1 MKGLKYHFFVIL
13 LFASSTVTYAQKS
26 PALFTTVNPADS
38 SHHSHLKQYNIK
50 EETVVTATRTERKL
64 SNVAIPTKIITQ
76 KSIKQAGSMRLSDI
90 LQEQSGLFLTSGFG
104 TGVQMQGLN
113 PDYTLIMINGEPL
126 VGRTSGVLD
135 LNRLAVGNI
144 KKIEIVKG
152 PSSSLYGSEA
162 MAGVINIITDQTPN
176 NKLATSL
183 RYGTYNTK
191 DFNCNTTFSK
201 GKFTF
206 SHFLNSYQSDGFSIR
221 PYAVE
226 RTVAPIWRL
235 TNQFHT
241 SYQASAKTKID
252 IDLRY
257 AYEHIQ
263 NEIAVTNNGIITYSK
278 GNEYHKDFNLNP
290 VITHLFSSKLKS
302 TLRLY
307 ATNYNADQNLN
318 TSGNSIYDDQLNHQF
333 VRVENQTD
341 YYLNDKIS
349 FNAGIGYVQ
358 EGVKSNR
365 YELNSARR
373 TNNINYVFAQTEIKP
388 IEKITIIAGFR
399 YDNNQLFAAAFSPK
413 IAAMYKAT
421 EHLKFNASIGRGF
434 KAPDFRQLY
443 LNFTNTAAGGYSV
456 FGALEAQKQIDFLQ
470 TIGQILSIE
479 SDYYK
484 LKELHPEYATGINF
498 GLQYNPNKQIQFDL
512 SFFRNDVE
520 NLIDTRLVAY
530 HKSGAQI
537 FSYLNLKNAYTQG
550 VESQMSVKITPQFAV
565 SAGYQYLLT
574 ADKDQ
579 VKEIEAG
586 RVYTIDA
593 GGFARR
599 MELSEYVGLPNRS
612 KHMANFKLSYEN
624 ENYFTNLRVIYRSK
638 WAVNDKD
645 GNGLY
650 NSNDGFANAFAQ
662 INIAAGKQFNK
673 QFRAQIGCDNIGNYI
688 DMANLP
694 NLAGRTF
701 YTTLSYQF
709 NQKNKK

>member
-1 MKGLKYHFFVIL
+1 MQASLHQMKRLKYNFFVIF
-13 LFASSTVTYAQKS
+13 LFASSTATYAQT
-26 PALFTTVNPADS
+26 ATDS
-38 SHHSHLKQYNIK
+38 SYNSYLKQYNIK

-241 SYQASAKTKID
+241 SYQASVKTKID

-263 NEIAVTNNGIITYSK
+263 NEIAVTNNGVITYSK

-341 YYLNDKIS
+341 YYLNNQIS
-349 FNAGIGYVQ
+349 FNAGVGYVQ

-365 YELNSARR
+365 YELNSDRR

-456 FGALEAQKQIDFLQ
+456 FGALEAQKQIEFLQ
-470 TIGQILSIE
+470 NIGQILSIE

-484 LKELHPEYATGINF
+484 LKELHPEYATGIN
-498 GLQYNPNKQIQFDL
+498 
-512 SFFRNDVE
+512 S
-520 NLIDTRLVAY
+520 ID
-530 HKSGAQI
+530 
-537 FSYLNLKNAYTQG
+537 
-550 VESQMSVKITPQFAV
+550 KITYNNYDPDNNGITYSSGTRINFPY
-565 SAGYQYLLT
+565 AG
-574 ADKDQ
+574 
-579 VKEIEAG
+579 
-586 RVYTIDA
+586 VY
-593 GGFARR
+593 
-599 MELSEYVGLPNRS
+599 S
-612 KHMANFKLSYEN
+612 
-624 ENYFTNLRVIYRSK
+624 VIYSIQLE
-638 WAVNDKD
+638 NPGSQLD
-645 GNGLY
+645 N
-650 NSNDGFANAFAQ
+650 
-662 INIAAGKQFNK
+662 INIQ
-673 QFRAQIGCDNIGNYI
+673 
-688 DMANLP
+688 
-694 NLAGRTF
+694 
-701 YTTLSYQF
+701 
-709 NQKNKK
+709 

>member
-1 MKGLKYHFFVIL
+1 MKVLKYNFFVIF
-13 LFASSTVTYAQKS
+13 LFASSTATYAQT
-26 PALFTTVNPADS
+26 ATDS
-38 SHHSHLKQYNIK
+38 SFHSHLKQYNIK

-341 YYLNDKIS
+341 YYLNDQIS
-349 FNAGIGYVQ
+349 FNLTGSSSYTITLASALPTIVDASSTVGAGTAGTVTINGLGATVLSISVNN
-358 EGVKSNR
+358 GVSGRNFNIFNIASGGNLTISGVTVSGAKTSGNGGAFNNQGTLAVSNST
-365 YELNSARR
+365 LSGNSAGTFGGAIFNNNGAITL
-373 TNNINYVFAQTEIKP
+373 TNSTLSGNNATYGGGISNKFGT
-388 IEKITIIAGFR
+388 ITIR
-399 YDNNQLFAAAFSPK
+399 YS
-413 IAAMYKAT
+413 
-421 EHLKFNASIGRGF
+421 S
-434 KAPDFRQLY
+434 
-443 LNFTNTAAGGYSV
+443 
-456 FGALEAQKQIDFLQ
+456 
-470 TIGQILSIE
+470 
-479 SDYYK
+479 
-484 LKELHPEYATGINF
+484 
-498 GLQYNPNKQIQFDL
+498 
-512 SFFRNDVE
+512 
-520 NLIDTRLVAY
+520 
-530 HKSGAQI
+530 
-537 FSYLNLKNAYTQG
+537 
-550 VESQMSVKITPQFAV
+550 
-565 SAGYQYLLT
+565 
-574 ADKDQ
+574 
-579 VKEIEAG
+579 
-586 RVYTIDA
+586 
-593 GGFARR
+593 
-599 MELSEYVGLPNRS
+599 
-612 KHMANFKLSYEN
+612 
-624 ENYFTNLRVIYRSK
+624 
-638 WAVNDKD
+638 
-645 GNGLY
+645 
-650 NSNDGFANAFAQ
+650 
-662 INIAAGKQFNK
+662 
-673 QFRAQIGCDNIGNYI
+673 
-688 DMANLP
+688 
-694 NLAGRTF
+694 
-701 YTTLSYQF
+701 
-709 NQKNKK
+709 